1 MEEEVK
7 NTEEMNS
14 FTNEERI
21 EKSVE
26 VKEEA
31 KEEAPPRKKVKE
43 KRKKI
48 DKEKDELI
56 KANLDLKE
64 KVLRI
69 TAEMQNIK
77 RRSEIDLANA
87 YKYDGFDL
95 MEKILPILDN
105 FERALSIKQEG
116 TEKFLEGFK
125 MIYDNLRNILLSK
138 GVTEIECL
146 HKEFDPNMMNA
157 VMTDTN
163 EDFPNNVVLEVLQK
177 GYMYQDKILRP
188 AMVKVNERENLTQEN
203 NDERNDE

>member
-1 MEEEVK
+1 MEDEVK
-7 NTEEMNS
+7 NTEAVS
-14 FTNEERI
+14 SSSNEE
-21 EKSVE
+21 
-26 VKEEA
+26 KEEVVEE
-31 KEEAPPRKKVKE
+31 KIEEVQKEAPPRKKIKE

-146 HKEFDPNMMNA
+146 HKEFDPSTMNA

-163 EDFPNNVVLEVLQK
+163 EDYPNNVVLEVLQK
-177 GYMYQDKILRP
+177 GYLYQDKILRP
-188 AMVKVNERENLTQEN
+188 AMVKVNERDNSNHEHEQS
-203 NDERNDE
+203 

>member
-1 MEEEVK
+1 MEEEIK
-7 NTEEMNS
+7 KTEEENAP
-14 FTNEERI
+14 NKEQVVQEEQNPKT
-21 EKSVE
+21 ELPK
-26 VKEEA
+26 
-31 KEEAPPRKKVKE
+31 KKVKE

-95 MEKILPILDN
+95 VEKILPILDN

-125 MIYDNLRNILLSK
+125 MIYDNLQNILSSK
-138 GVTEIECL
+138 GVTEIECI

-163 EDFPNNVVLEVLQK
+163 NDFANNIVLECLQK
-177 GYMYQDKILRP
+177 GYMYQDKIIRP
-188 AMVKVNERENLTQEN
+188 AMVKVNERDNSSNEHE
-203 NDERNDE
+203 

>member
-7 NTEEMNS
+7 NTETVNS
-14 FTNEERI
+14 STNEEKKEVV
-21 EKSVE
+21 EKKTEE
-26 VKEEA
+26 VQK
-31 KEEAPPRKKVKE
+31 EAPPRKKIKE
-43 KRKKI
+43 KRKRI

-95 MEKILPILDN
+95 MEKLLPILDN
-105 FERALSIKQEG
+105 FERAISIKQEG

-146 HKEFDPNMMNA
+146 HKEFDPSTMNA

-163 EDFPNNVVLEVLQK
+163 EDYQNNVVLDVLQK

-188 AMVKVNERENLTQEN
+188 AMVKVNERNVTQE

>member
-1 MEEEVK
+1 MEEEIK
-7 NTEEMNS
+7 KTEEENAP
-14 FTNEERI
+14 NKEQVVQEEQNPKP
-21 EKSVE
+21 ELPK
-26 VKEEA
+26 
-31 KEEAPPRKKVKE
+31 KKVKE

-87 YKYDGFDL
+87 YKYGGFDL
-95 MEKILPILDN
+95 VEKILPILDN

-125 MIYDNLRNILLSK
+125 MIYDNLQNILSSK
-138 GVTEIECL
+138 GVTEIECI

-163 EDFPNNVVLEVLQK
+163 NDFANNIVLECLQK
-177 GYMYQDKILRP
+177 GYMYQDKIIRP
-188 AMVKVNERENLTQEN
+188 AMVKVNERDNSSNEHE
-203 NDERNDE
+203 

>member
-7 NTEEMNS
+7 NTEVKGEVQ
-14 FTNEERI
+14 EEGA
-21 EKSVE
+21 EPT
-26 VKEEA
+26 KEEE
-31 KEEAPPRKKVKE
+31 KTVKKKVKE

-87 YKYDGFDL
+87 YKYDGIDL
-95 MEKILPILDN
+95 LEKILPILDN

-125 MIYDNLRNILLSK
+125 MVYENLRNILIEK
-138 GVTEIECL
+138 GVKEIDAL
-146 HKEFDPNMMNA
+146 HQEFDPVRMNA
-157 VMTDTN
+157 VLTETN
-163 EDFPNNVVLEVLQK
+163 PDFDNNIVLDVLQK
-177 GYMYQDKILRP
+177 GYVYQDKILRP
-188 AMVKVNERENLTQEN
+188 AMVKVNEKNE
-203 NDERNDE
+203 

>member
-7 NTEEMNS
+7 NEQTVETSSGEENTVS
-14 FTNEERI
+14 E
-21 EKSVE
+21 
-26 VKEEA
+26 KEEVQ
-31 KEEAPPRKKVKE
+31 PRKKVKE

-64 KVLRI
+64 KLLRV

-95 MEKILPILDN
+95 MEKILPVLDN
-105 FERALSIKQEG
+105 FERAISIKQEG

-125 MIYDNLRNILLSK
+125 MIYENLRNILFNK
-138 GVTEIECL
+138 GVSEIECL
-146 HKEFDPNMMNA
+146 HKEFDPTMMNA

-163 EDFPNNVVLEVLQK
+163 DEYANQVVLEVLQK
-177 GYMYQDKILRP
+177 GYMYQDKIIRP
-188 AMVKVNERENLTQEN
+188 AMVKVNERVITQEN
-203 NDERNDE
+203 NERNDE

>member
-1 MEEEVK
+1 MEEEIK
-7 NTEEMNS
+7 KTEEENA
-14 FTNEERI
+14 FNNEP
-21 EKSVE
+21 E
-26 VKEEA
+26 VKEEVQNPELELP
-31 KEEAPPRKKVKE
+31 KKKVKE

-69 TAEMQNIK
+69 TAEVQNIK

-125 MIYDNLRNILLSK
+125 MIYDNLRSILLSK
-138 GVTEIECL
+138 GVTEIECI

-163 EDFPNNVVLEVLQK
+163 NDFGNNIVLECLQK

-188 AMVKVNERENLTQEN
+188 AMVKVNERNVTQEDN
-203 NDERNDE
+203 ERNDE

>member
-7 NTEEMNS
+7 NEQTVETSSGEENTVS
-14 FTNEERI
+14 E
-21 EKSVE
+21 
-26 VKEEA
+26 KEEVQ
-31 KEEAPPRKKVKE
+31 PRKKVKE

-64 KVLRI
+64 KLLRV
-69 TAEMQNIK
+69 TAEMQHIK

-95 MEKILPILDN
+95 MEKILPVLDN
-105 FERALSIKQEG
+105 FERAISIKQEG

-125 MIYDNLRNILLSK
+125 MIYENLRNILFNK
-138 GVTEIECL
+138 GVSEIECL
-146 HKEFDPNMMNA
+146 HKEFDPTMMNA

-163 EDFPNNVVLEVLQK
+163 DEYANQVVLEVLQK
-177 GYMYQDKILRP
+177 GYMYQDKIIRP
-188 AMVKVNERENLTQEN
+188 AMVKVNERVITQEN
-203 NDERNDE
+203 NERNDE

>member
-7 NTEEMNS
+7 NEQTVETSSGEENTVS
-14 FTNEERI
+14 E
-21 EKSVE
+21 
-26 VKEEA
+26 KEEVQ
-31 KEEAPPRKKVKE
+31 PRKKVKE

-64 KVLRI
+64 KLLRV

-87 YKYDGFDL
+87 YKYDGFNL
-95 MEKILPILDN
+95 MEKILPVLDN
-105 FERALSIKQEG
+105 FERAISIKQEG

-125 MIYDNLRNILLSK
+125 MIYDNLRSILLSK
-138 GVTEIECL
+138 GVTEIECI

-163 EDFPNNVVLEVLQK
+163 LEYANNVVLDVLQK
-177 GYMYQDKILRP
+177 GYMYQDRILRP
-188 AMVKVNERENLTQEN
+188 AMVKVNERENTQDN
-203 NDERNDE
+203 NERNDK

>member
-1 MEEEVK
+1 MKKKEVVESTFNDEEK
-7 NTEEMNS
+7 
-14 FTNEERI
+14 TNEEI
-21 EKSVE
+21 EQ
-26 VKEEA
+26 EESTT
-31 KEEAPPRKKVKE
+31 RKKVKE

-69 TAEMQNIK
+69 TAEMQNIR

-95 MEKILPILDN
+95 MTSILPILDN
-105 FERALSIKQEG
+105 FERAISIKQEG

-125 MIYDNLRNILLSK
+125 MIYENLRNILFNK
-138 GVTEIECL
+138 GVTEIDCF

-163 EDFPNNVVLEVLQK
+163 DEYANNVVLEVLQK

-188 AMVKVNERENLTQEN
+188 AMVKVNERDNTQNN
-203 NDERNDE
+203 NDERIDE

>member
-1 MEEEVK
+1 MEEEMKKKEVVESTF
-7 NTEEMNS
+7 NDEE
-14 FTNEERI
+14 
-21 EKSVE
+21 K
-26 VKEEA
+26 A
-31 KEEAPPRKKVKE
+31 KEEIEQEESTTRKKVKE

-69 TAEMQNIK
+69 TAEMQNIR

-95 MEKILPILDN
+95 MTSILPILDN
-105 FERALSIKQEG
+105 FERVISIKQEG

-125 MIYDNLRNILLSK
+125 MIYENLRNILFNK
-138 GVTEIECL
+138 GVTEIDCF

-163 EDFPNNVVLEVLQK
+163 DEYANNVVLEVLQK

-188 AMVKVNERENLTQEN
+188 AMVKVNERDNTQNN
-203 NDERNDE
+203 NDERIDE

>member
-1 MEEEVK
+1 MDEEIK
-7 NTEEMNS
+7 NTETMNPS
-14 FTNEERI
+14 SNEEKQ
-21 EKSVE
+21 EETVE
-26 VKEEA
+26 VKKEEVN
-31 KEEAPPRKKVKE
+31 EEAPPRKKIKE
-43 KRKKI
+43 KHKKI

-77 RRSEIDLANA
+77 RRSEMDLANA

-105 FERALSIKQEG
+105 FERAISIKQEG

-146 HKEFDPNMMNA
+146 HKEFNPELMNA

-163 EDFPNNVVLEVLQK
+163 NEFANNIVLDVLQK

-188 AMVKVNERENLTQEN
+188 AMVKVNERNVTQE

>member
-7 NTEEMNS
+7 NTETVNS
-14 FTNEERI
+14 STNEEKKEVV
-21 EKSVE
+21 EKKTEE
-26 VKEEA
+26 VQK
-31 KEEAPPRKKVKE
+31 EAPPRKKIKE
-43 KRKKI
+43 KRKRI

-95 MEKILPILDN
+95 MEKLLPILDN
-105 FERALSIKQEG
+105 FEMAISIKQEG

-146 HKEFDPNMMNA
+146 HKEFDPSTMNA

-163 EDFPNNVVLEVLQK
+163 EDYQNNVVLDVLQK

-188 AMVKVNERENLTQEN
+188 AMVKVNERNVTQE

>member
-7 NTEEMNS
+7 NESTEDTLEQKEVES
-14 FTNEERI
+14 VHVEEH
-21 EKSVE
+21 
-26 VKEEA
+26 
-31 KEEAPPRKKVKE
+31 KEEAPPKKKVKE

-56 KANLDLKE
+56 EANLDLKE

-87 YKYDGFDL
+87 YKYDGFDII
-95 MEKILPILDN
+95 EKLLPVIDN

-125 MIYDNLRNILLSK
+125 MIYDNLRNILSSK
-138 GVTEIECL
+138 GVVEIDAL
-146 HKEFDPNMMNA
+146 HQEFDPKI
-157 VMTDTN
+157 
-163 EDFPNNVVLEVLQK
+163 K
-177 GYMYQDKILRP
+177 GFYIPRFGFDCIFFYIS
-188 AMVKVNERENLTQEN
+188 E
-203 NDERNDE
+203 

>member
-14 FTNEERI
+14 SANEERI

-48 DKEKDELI
+48 DNEKDELI

-138 GVTEIECL
+138 GVTEIECI

-163 EDFPNNVVLEVLQK
+163 NDFANNIVLDCLQK

-188 AMVKVNERENLTQEN
+188 AMVKVNERDVTQEN
-203 NDERNDE
+203 NERNDEE

>member
-1 MEEEVK
+1 MEEEIK
-7 NTEEMNS
+7 KTEEENAP
-14 FTNEERI
+14 NKEQD
-21 EKSVE
+21 
-26 VKEEA
+26 VKEEM
-31 KEEAPPRKKVKE
+31 KNPEPELPKKKVKE

-125 MIYDNLRNILLSK
+125 MIYDNLQNILLSK
-138 GVTEIECL
+138 GVTEIECI

-163 EDFPNNVVLEVLQK
+163 NDFANNIVLECLQK
-177 GYMYQDKILRP
+177 GYMYQDKIIRP
-188 AMVKVNERENLTQEN
+188 AMVKVNERDNSSNEHE
-203 NDERNDE
+203 

>member
-7 NTEEMNS
+7 NEQTVETSSGEENTVS
-14 FTNEERI
+14 E
-21 EKSVE
+21 
-26 VKEEA
+26 KEEVQ
-31 KEEAPPRKKVKE
+31 PRKKVKE

-64 KVLRI
+64 KLLRV

-95 MEKILPILDN
+95 MEKILPVLDN
-105 FERALSIKQEG
+105 FERAISIKQEG

-125 MIYDNLRNILLSK
+125 MIYENLRNILFNK
-138 GVTEIECL
+138 GVSQIECL
-146 HKEFDPNMMNA
+146 HKEFDPTMMNA

-163 EDFPNNVVLEVLQK
+163 DEYANQVVLEVLQK
-177 GYMYQDKILRP
+177 GYMYQDKIIRP
-188 AMVKVNERENLTQEN
+188 AMVKVNERVITQEN
-203 NDERNDE
+203 NERNDE

>member
-7 NTEEMNS
+7 NAETTDS
-14 FTNEERI
+14 KINEEKK
-21 EKSVE
+21 EETVEVKKE

-31 KEEAPPRKKVKE
+31 PRKKVKE

-77 RRSEIDLANA
+77 RRSEIDLANV

-95 MEKILPILDN
+95 MEKLLPILDN

-125 MIYDNLRNILLSK
+125 MIYDNLQSILLSK
-138 GVTEIECL
+138 GVTEIECI
-146 HKEFDPNMMNA
+146 HKDFDPNLMNA
-157 VMTDTN
+157 VMTDTDM
-163 EDFPNNVVLEVLQK
+163 EYANNVVLDVLQK

-188 AMVKVNERENLTQEN
+188 AMVKENERENTQDN
-203 NDERNDE
+203 NERNDE

>member
-7 NTEEMNS
+7 NEANVDNMAAEPQKEFTE
-14 FTNEERI
+14 
-21 EKSVE
+21 KPE
-26 VKEEA
+26 VKEECS
-31 KEEAPPRKKVKE
+31 PPKKKIKE

-87 YKYDGFDL
+87 YKYDGFDII
-95 MEKILPILDN
+95 KSILPILDN
-105 FERALSIKQEG
+105 FERALSIKQVG

-125 MIYDNLRNILLSK
+125 MIYDNLKNILENK
-138 GVTEIECL
+138 GVTEIVCL
-146 HKEFDPNMMNA
+146 HKEFDPSIMNA

-163 EDFPNNVVLEVLQK
+163 NDLANNAVLEVLQK

-188 AMVKVNERENLTQEN
+188 AMVKVNERNITQEN
-203 NDERNDE
+203 NERNDE

>member
-1 MEEEVK
+1 MEEEIK
-7 NTEEMNS
+7 KTEEENAP
-14 FTNEERI
+14 NKEQD
-21 EKSVE
+21 
-26 VKEEA
+26 VKEEM
-31 KEEAPPRKKVKE
+31 KNPEPELPKKKVKE

-163 EDFPNNVVLEVLQK
+163 LEYANNVVLDVLQK
-177 GYMYQDKILRP
+177 GYMYQDKILRQ

>member
-7 NTEEMNS
+7 NTETVNS
-14 FTNEERI
+14 SINEEKKEVVE
-21 EKSVE
+21 EKTEE
-26 VKEEA
+26 VQK
-31 KEEAPPRKKVKE
+31 EAPPRKKIKE
-43 KRKKI
+43 KRKRI

-95 MEKILPILDN
+95 MEKLLPILDN
-105 FERALSIKQEG
+105 FERAISIKQEG

-146 HKEFDPNMMNA
+146 HKEFDPSTMNA

-163 EDFPNNVVLEVLQK
+163 EDYQNNVVLDVLQK

-188 AMVKVNERENLTQEN
+188 AMVKVNERNVTQE

>member
-7 NTEEMNS
+7 NEQTVETSSGEENTVS
-14 FTNEERI
+14 E
-21 EKSVE
+21 
-26 VKEEA
+26 KEEVQ
-31 KEEAPPRKKVKE
+31 PRKKVKE

-64 KVLRI
+64 KLLRV

-87 YKYDGFDL
+87 YKYDGFDI
-95 MEKILPILDN
+95 MEKLLPVIDN
-105 FERALSIKQEG
+105 FERAISIKQEG
-116 TEKFLEGFK
+116 TEKFLAGFK
-125 MIYDNLRNILLSK
+125 MIYDNLREILKSK
-138 GVTEIECL
+138 GVVEIDAF

-163 EDFPNNVVLEVLQK
+163 NDFENNIVLDCLQK

-188 AMVKVNERENLTQEN
+188 AMVKVNERNVTQEN
-203 NDERNDE
+203 NERNDE

>member
-7 NTEEMNS
+7 NEANVDNMAAEPQKEFTE
-14 FTNEERI
+14 
-21 EKSVE
+21 KPE
-26 VKEEA
+26 VKEECL
-31 KEEAPPRKKVKE
+31 PPKKKIKE

-87 YKYDGFDL
+87 YKYDGFDII
-95 MEKILPILDN
+95 KSILPILDN
-105 FERALSIKQEG
+105 FERALSIKQVG

-125 MIYDNLRNILLSK
+125 MIYDNLKNILENK
-138 GVTEIECL
+138 GVTEIVCL
-146 HKEFDPNMMNA
+146 HKEFDPSIMNA

-163 EDFPNNVVLEVLQK
+163 NDLANNVVLEVLQK

-188 AMVKVNERENLTQEN
+188 AMVKVNERNITQEN
-203 NDERNDE
+203 NERNDE

>member
-14 FTNEERI
+14 SANEERI

-138 GVTEIECL
+138 GVTEIECI

-163 EDFPNNVVLEVLQK
+163 NDFANNIVLDCLQK

-188 AMVKVNERENLTQEN
+188 AMVKVNERDITQEN
-203 NDERNDE
+203 NERNDEE

>member
-7 NTEEMNS
+7 NTETMNS
-14 FTNEERI
+14 SEEKVEESVKV
-21 EKSVE
+21 EKDE
-26 VKEEA
+26 I

-43 KRKKI
+43 KRKKQ

-95 MEKILPILDN
+95 MEKLLPILDN
-105 FERALSIKQEG
+105 FERAISIKQEG

-163 EDFPNNVVLEVLQK
+163 LEYANNVVLDVLQK
-177 GYMYQDKILRP
+177 GYMYQDRILRP
-188 AMVKVNERENLTQEN
+188 AMVKVNERENTQDN
-203 NDERNDE
+203 NERNDK

>member
-1 MEEEVK
+1 MEEEMKKKEVVESTF
-7 NTEEMNS
+7 NDEE
-14 FTNEERI
+14 
-21 EKSVE
+21 K
-26 VKEEA
+26 A
-31 KEEAPPRKKVKE
+31 KEEIEQEESTTRKKVKE

-69 TAEMQNIK
+69 TAEMQNIR

-95 MEKILPILDN
+95 MTSILPILDN
-105 FERALSIKQEG
+105 FERAIRIKQEG

-125 MIYDNLRNILLSK
+125 MIYENLRNILFNK
-138 GVTEIECL
+138 GVTEIDCF

-163 EDFPNNVVLEVLQK
+163 DEYANNVVLEVLQK

-188 AMVKVNERENLTQEN
+188 AMVKVNERDNTQNN
-203 NDERNDE
+203 NDERIDE

>member
-7 NTEEMNS
+7 NTEVKDTSPNVAEENIQHDEMPN
-14 FTNEERI
+14 
-21 EKSVE
+21 K
-26 VKEEA
+26 
-31 KEEAPPRKKVKE
+31 KKVKE
-43 KRKKI
+43 KHKKI

-116 TEKFLEGFK
+116 SEKFLEGFK
-125 MIYDNLRNILLSK
+125 MVYNNLRDILLSK
-138 GVTEIECL
+138 GVKEIECL
-146 HKEFDPNMMNA
+146 HKDFDPNLMHA

-163 EDFPNNVVLEVLQK
+163 NEYANNVVLDVLQK
-177 GYMYQDKILRP
+177 GYTYQDKILRP
-188 AMVKVNERENLTQEN
+188 AMVKVNERDN
-203 NDERNDE
+203 NSHEYEQS

>member
-138 GVTEIECL
+138 GVTEIECI

-163 EDFPNNVVLEVLQK
+163 NDFANNIVLDCLQK

-188 AMVKVNERENLTQEN
+188 AMVKVNERNVTQEN
-203 NDERNDE
+203 NERNDEE

>member
-1 MEEEVK
+1 MEEEIK
-7 NTEEMNS
+7 KTEEENAP
-14 FTNEERI
+14 NEEQ
-21 EKSVE
+21 V
-26 VKEEA
+26 VQEEQNP
-31 KEEAPPRKKVKE
+31 KQELPKKNVKE
-43 KRKKI
+43 KPKKI

-95 MEKILPILDN
+95 VEKILPILDN

-125 MIYDNLRNILLSK
+125 MIYDNLQNILSSK
-138 GVTEIECL
+138 GVTEIECI

-163 EDFPNNVVLEVLQK
+163 NDFANNIVLECLQK
-177 GYMYQDKILRP
+177 GYMYQDKIIRP
-188 AMVKVNERENLTQEN
+188 AMVKVNERDNSSNEHE
-203 NDERNDE
+203 

>member
-1 MEEEVK
+1 MEEEIK
-7 NTEEMNS
+7 NTEATNS
-14 FTNEERI
+14 SPNEETV
-21 EKSVE
+21 EEPVETTEE

-31 KEEAPPRKKVKE
+31 PPKKKIKER
-43 KRKKI
+43 RKKI

-116 TEKFLEGFK
+116 TEKFLAGFK
-125 MIYDNLRNILLSK
+125 MIYDNLQSILLSK

-146 HKEFDPNMMNA
+146 HKEFDPNTMNA

-163 EDFPNNVVLEVLQK
+163 NDFANNIVLDCLQK

-188 AMVKVNERENLTQEN
+188 AMVKVNERNVTQE